1 MGEVSVQGAL
11 WRVAKMAMT
20 SQQETQSKRLA
31 ALARKYRAALVSQEV
46 SRKQYE
52 AARDYADRVRE
63 EMYDA
68 ADRYW
73 QDVNNE

>member
-1 MGEVSVQGAL
+1 
-11 WRVAKMAMT
+11 MAMT
-20 SQQETQSKRLA
+20 NQQEAQSKRLA

-52 AARDYADRVRE
+52 AARDYAEHVRQ
-63 EMYDA
+63 EMFDA

-73 QDVNNE
+73 QDVTNE